1 MDTRRL
7 FKEDVYLKTAK
18 AVITDIQREEENLV
32 LILDQ
37 TIFFPEGG
45 GQSSDIG
52 TISDLTV
59 THVYE
64 DKDYIYHRKD
74 TVGNTSYPANS
85 MNSSAAST
93 VDFTWVKII

>member
-64 DKDYIYHRKD
+64 DKDYIYHRCVEKESELSIGEIGRASCRER
-74 TVGNTSYPANS
+74 VS
-85 MNSSAAST
+85 MF
-93 VDFTWVKII
+93 V